1 MIALLVIAWV
11 APRAR
16 HRWIHAITTYD
27 AVPTEAVTLPIG
39 TGSVLPAAE
48 HVRVILVDGL
58 SASVAATLPNWRAVC
73 ERGTQL
79 TIDVGFPSVSL
90 PVEAELWT
98 GLTQQQSGIVFRSD
112 VPVIPPLH
120 GIPSQVADS
129 RAVAENHG
137 WIVRSLG
144 FAHTEPAADPN
155 DVAKDDPMWREWIS
169 HAHAAVT
176 SDTRLAF
183 VHILRVDTAG
193 HRTGRDSPLYRT
205 EAGVADAILGGLV
218 AEQPEARWF
227 VLSDHGHLA
236 TGGHGGEERELR
248 QVEGCIAGAGVPHTR
263 GGPVHIVDVA
273 RMLADSLGVSLDRDA
288 RGRVFGAAISA
299 PLTGDRALPAV
310 PLQRGALGIA
320 IVALALALTYLMART
335 WWQAP
340 WWWLVGV
347 VSFVVVRGEPT
358 LSEPIVWAPAGQ
370 AMYVTWLPSLA
381 IAISATWFGVQ
392 SIDTATATIRVVLAQ
407 LALPCAAVAAAIT
420 ASGAWPL
427 VFGEHVAPIAPH
439 VTAWLSPL
447 VLIAAHGCAA
457 VALAALARFVQL
469 AFDRRSPPA
478 SPSIAP
484 AAE

>member
-1 MIALLVIAWV
+1 
-11 APRAR
+11 
-16 HRWIHAITTYD
+16 
-27 AVPTEAVTLPIG
+27 
-39 TGSVLPAAE
+39 
-48 HVRVILVDGL
+48 VRVVLVDGL

-73 ERGTQL
+73 ERGAQL
-79 TIDVGFPSVSL
+79 MVDVGFPSVSL

-120 GIPSQVADS
+120 GIPSQVAES

-155 DVAKDDPMWREWIS
+155 DVAKDDPTWREWIS
-169 HAHAAVT
+169 HARAAVT

-218 AEQPEARWF
+218 AAQPDARWF
-227 VLSDHGHLA
+227 VVSDHGHLA
-236 TGGHGGEERELR
+236 TGGHGGEEREVR
-248 QVEGCIAGAGVPHTR
+248 QVEGCIAGPGVPHTR
-263 GGPVHIVDVA
+263 GGPVHIVDVS

-299 PLTGDRALPAV
+299 PLTGDLAVPAV
-310 PLQRGALGIA
+310 PLQRGALGIV
-320 IVALALALTYLMART
+320 IVALAIALTYLMART

-347 VSFVVVRGEPT
+347 VSFVVVHGEPT
-358 LSEPIVWAPAGQ
+358 LSKPIVWAPTGQ

-381 IAISATWFGVQ
+381 IAIIATWFGVT
-392 SIDTATATIRVVLAQ
+392 SIDTAPPSGGAASAGKAGLATATIRVVLAQ

-420 ASGAWPL
+420 ASGAWPF

-457 VALAALARFVQL
+457 VALAVLARFVQL
-469 AFDRRSPPA
+469 AFDRRSPPV
-478 SPSIAP
+478 SPSTAP

>member
-1 MIALLVIAWV
+1 MIALLVITWF

-27 AVPTEAVTLPIG
+27 ATPTEAVKLPTG
-39 TGSVLPAAE
+39 KGSVLPAAE

-58 SASVAATLPNWRAVC
+58 SASVAAGLPNWRAVC
-73 ERGTQL
+73 ARGAQL
-79 TIDVGFPSVSL
+79 TVDVGFPTVSL

-98 GLTQQQSGIVFRSD
+98 GLTQQQTGIVFRSD
-112 VPVIPPLH
+112 VPVIPPLR
-120 GIPSQVADS
+120 GIPSQIADS

-144 FAHTEPAADPN
+144 FTHTEPAADP
-155 DVAKDDPMWREWIS
+155 DDFTRDDPAWHDWI
-169 HAHAAVT
+169 AHAREAVT
-176 SDTRLAF
+176 SETRLAF

-205 EAGVADAILGGLV
+205 EAGVADAILGQLV
-218 AEQPEARWF
+218 ALEPDARWF

-248 QVEGCIAGAGVPHTR
+248 QVEGCIAGPGVPHTR
-263 GGPVHIVDVA
+263 GGPVHVVDLA
-273 RMLADSLGVSLDRDA
+273 RMIADSLGVPLDRDA

-299 PLTGDRALPAV
+299 PLTGDLAVPAV
-310 PLQRGALGIA
+310 PLQRGALAIV
-320 IVALALALTYLMART
+320 IVALAIALTYAMART
-335 WWQAP
+335 WYQPP
-340 WWWLVGV
+340 WWWLVGL
-347 VSFVVVRGEPT
+347 VSFIAVHGEPT
-358 LSEPIVWAPAGQ
+358 LSKPIVWAPTGQ
-370 AMYVTWLPSLA
+370 AMYVTWLPSLV
-381 IAISATWFGVQ
+381 IAVVAVWFGVK
-392 SIDTATATIRVVLAQ
+392 TTATIRVVVAQ

-427 VFGEHVAPIAPH
+427 VFGEHVAPIATH

-457 VALAALARFVQL
+457 VALAVLARFVQL
-469 AFDRRSPPA
+469 AFGRRSPPA
-478 SPSIAP
+478 SPSTAP
-484 AAE
+484 AAG